1 MLSFKQLQEKK
12 TKIKINP
19 KKDEVIES
27 SEVKK
32 NHGEDCD
39 CSKCDKKRRKEDV
52 NDGPDVANEGYDK
65 PDEKLKTDRNMFS
78 IPKGEQDAAAERLKA
93 KAAAKRK
100 AKLKEESAYVSQEE
114 VSEESTEESAETE
127 IPFLTF
133 NQYQHART
141 LDEEQLNEF
150 LDKLFGGGKKP
161 ANAGGAAQPS
171 PSQQMPSHVGLAGK
185 LGARRQMMNQMMGKP
200 DQKVLGYS
208 KGGPVKKEEVEIS
221 EALPTVSPRGQ
232 DGKASGPTGLVQKSI
247 NSIGL
252 GSAFRSGPESLL
264 GKSSV
269 PSVSAAPPSKINT
282 SPSTSLAKPNLS
294 SNMMS
299 KPVARKTPK
308 KPMIM
313 KKPLPRRPMMNSVS
327 LKTFGSF
334 LKERTRYAKETG
346 KDFKTGN
353 PSEKGGEGRSEVG
366 KSMQKMMR
374 PTGGAMSSR
383 GKAIQPQGKKKDKG
397 AKPKFKSEP
406 TPVDKIKK
414 KLSDKRAPKKDP
426 YGYGQGRYQGD

>member
-1 MLSFKQLQEKK
+1 MQNSARQGNLMGSGMIANTAQKMMNRRDAQTAAMKQL
-12 TKIKINP
+12 
-19 KKDEVIES
+19 
-27 SEVKK
+27 
-32 NHGEDCD
+32 
-39 CSKCDKKRRKEDV
+39 
-52 NDGPDVANEGYDK
+52 
-65 PDEKLKTDRNMFS
+65 
-78 IPKGEQDAAAERLKA
+78 
-93 KAAAKRK
+93 
-100 AKLKEESAYVSQEE
+100 
-114 VSEESTEESAETE
+114 
-127 IPFLTF
+127 
-133 NQYQHART
+133 
-141 LDEEQLNEF
+141 
-150 LDKLFGGGKKP
+150 
-161 ANAGGAAQPS
+161 
-171 PSQQMPSHVGLAGK
+171 
-185 LGARRQMMNQMMGKP
+185 LGR
-200 DQKVLGYS
+200 S

-221 EALPTVSPRGQ
+221 EGLPTVSPRGQ
-232 DGKASGPTGLVQKSI
+232 DGKASGPTGMVQKSI

-252 GSAFRSGPESLL
+252 GRSGPPPTPRPGATRPTGPVSLF
-264 GKSSV
+264 GKPSV

-299 KPVARKTPK
+299 KPVAKKTPK

>member
-1 MLSFKQLQEKK
+1 MAGRAGMAGS
-12 TKIKINP
+12 P
-19 KKDEVIES
+19 S
-27 SEVKK
+27 AGVKK
-32 NHGEDCD
+32 PVAPAPKPNFMSNMIGGMKGPIGKVARQSIEPGGGNPLGVKTAAT
-39 CSKCDKKRRKEDV
+39 SAGGGLTFTNNARLLARAPAQYTRGTVPKPAKE
-52 NDGPDVANEGYDK
+52 
-65 PDEKLKTDRNMFS
+65 
-78 IPKGEQDAAAERLKA
+78 
-93 KAAAKRK
+93 
-100 AKLKEESAYVSQEE
+100 
-114 VSEESTEESAETE
+114 ETE

-171 PSQQMPSHVGLAGK
+171 LSDRAVGAMQNSARAGNLMGSGTIANTAQDMMKVRDTQKATIEK
-185 LGARRQMMNQMMGKP
+185 L
-200 DQKVLGYS
+200 LGRS

-232 DGKASGPTGLVQKSI
+232 DGKASGPTGMVQKSI

-252 GSAFRSGPESLL
+252 GGLGRSGPPPTPRPGAFRPTSPVSIF
-264 GKSSV
+264 GKPSV

-282 SPSTSLAKPNLS
+282 SPSTSLAKPIS

-299 KPVARKTPK
+299 KPVAKPAPK

-313 KKPLPRRPMMNSVS
+313 KKPLPKRPMMNSVS

>member
-19 KKDEVIES
+19 KKDDVIES

-39 CSKCDKKRRKEDV
+39 CSKCEKKRRKEDV

-114 VSEESTEESAETE
+114 VSEESTKESETE
-127 IPFLTF
+127 TPVLTF

-161 ANAGGAAQPS
+161 AGGAAQPS
-171 PSQQMPSHVGLAGK
+171 PSQRAVSGLQNQ
-185 LGARRQMMNQMMGKP
+185 ARQGNLMGNGMIANTAQKMMNRRDQQATMMK
-200 DQKVLGYS
+200 Q
-208 KGGPVKKEEVEIS
+208 
-221 EALPTVSPRGQ
+221 
-232 DGKASGPTGLVQKSI
+232 
-247 NSIGL
+247 
-252 GSAFRSGPESLL
+252 LL
-264 GKSSV
+264 GRSNGGKVNSAPAAV
-269 PSVSAAPPSKINT
+269 PSVSSVPPVSSVSSTPPSTINT
-282 SPSTSLAKPNLS
+282 SSSSL
-294 SNMMS
+294 S
-299 KPVARKTPK
+299 KPVSKMTPK
-308 KPMIM
+308 KPMM
-313 KKPLPRRPMMNSVS
+313 NKPLPPKKPMMNSVS

-383 GKAIQPQGKKKDKG
+383 GKAIQPQGKKKEKG

-406 TPVDKIKK
+406 TPVDKIKR

>member
-221 EALPTVSPRGQ
+221 EAPTVSPRGQ

-406 TPVDKIKK
+406 TPVDKIKR